1 MWIEKFAEK
10 LKTESEAN
18 RTEPIKTSD
27 IPQDFTP
34 IDKAKVLLS
43 KADSKY
49 INHMSKRLLTS
60 LDEIVQ
66 VNVTEDI
73 IIPIF

>member
-18 RTEPIKTSD
+18 RIEPIITSD

-34 IDKAKVLLS
+34 TDKAKVLLS